1 MVSLGPDVAQTLW
14 RFRAEAESLMLDTCT
29 ITRAGAGQGT
39 WNDATGQYDPPART
53 TVYSGKCKVQTR
65 DVQVANPDVAGREA
79 FVVDW
84 TIHLPVVG
92 SEGVRQGDTVTITAA
107 ALDAA
112 LVGRTFTVD
121 GPHLGTAK
129 TARRL
134 PVRAEV

>member
-1 MVSLGPDVAQTLW
+1 VIGYDIAAALPGLRAQ
-14 RFRAEAESLMLDTCT
+14 AESLMLDTCT
-29 ITRAGAGQGT
+29 ITRAGTGQGV
-39 WNDATGQYDPPART
+39 WNETTGSYDPPAST
-53 TVYSGKCKVQTR
+53 TVYTGPCKVQTR

-84 TIHLPVVG
+84 TVHLPVVG

-112 LVGRTFTVD
+112 LVGRVFTVD

-134 PVRAEV
+134 PVKAEV

>member
-1 MVSLGPDVAQTLW
+1 MIGYDIAAALPEMRRQ
-14 RFRAEAESLMLDTCT
+14 AESLMLDSCT
-29 ITRAGAGQGT
+29 ITRAGTGQGT
-39 WNDATGQYDPPART
+39 WNEGTGSYDPPAPS
-53 TVYSGKCKVQTR
+53 TVYAGKCKVQTR

-92 SEGVRQGDTVTITAA
+92 SEDVRQGDLVHIDAA

-112 LVGRTFTVD
+112 LVGREFTVD

-134 PVRAEV
+134 PVKAEV

>member
-1 MVSLGPDVAQTLW
+1 MSAAAETL
-14 RFRAEAESLMLDTCT
+14 RGRRRAEALMLDTCT
-29 ITRAGAGQGT
+29 ITRAGTGQGT
-39 WNDATGQYDPPART
+39 WNEAAGQYDPPAGVV
-53 TVYSGKCKVQTR
+53 VYQGKCKLQTR
-65 DVQVANPDVAGREA
+65 DVQVNNPDVAGREA

-92 SEGVRQGDTVTITAA
+92 SEAVQQGDLAHIDSA

-112 LVGRTFTVD
+112 LVGRAFTVD

-134 PVRAEV
+134 PVKAEV